1 MRFNISGET
10 FFYSAGEDI
19 AKNITCPAIAF
30 NGRQDIT
37 TQKVMTSEN
46 RTWIKQI
53 EQVYYY
59 DCAHSILVDN
69 LEQFAKDFL
78 EFVNR

>member
-1 MRFNISGET
+1 M
-10 FFYSAGEDI
+10 
-19 AKNITCPAIAF
+19 IAF

-37 TQKVMTSEN
+37 TPEVMTSEN

-53 EQVYYY
+53 EQVYYD

-69 LEQFAKDFL
+69 LDQLAKDFL

>member
-1 MRFNISGET
+1 M
-10 FFYSAGEDI
+10 
-19 AKNITCPAIAF
+19 IAF

-37 TQKVMTSEN
+37 TPEIMTSEN
-46 RTWIKQI
+46 RTCIKQI
-53 EQVYYY
+53 EQVYYG

-69 LEQFAKDFL
+69 LDQLAKDFL